1 LGENLRLRIPYTTL
15 RSRYPFERN
24 TALMYAIGKLFIDVI
39 VVLFFVGMAGSAVVV
54 LISFIE
60 DFRELF
66 GDDDV
71 VPEPVSHAPART
83 SPSAASFSYDGGKTK
98 INL

>member
-1 LGENLRLRIPYTTL
+1 
-15 RSRYPFERN
+15 
-24 TALMYAIGKLFIDVI
+24 MYAIGKLLIDAI

-66 GDDDV
+66 GDDDAV
-71 VPEPVSHAPART
+71 LEPSSHPPAK
-83 SPSAASFSYDGGKTK
+83 AAANALGLSYSGTK
-98 INL
+98 ARMHS